1 MDTLFNLG
9 TKTRLSAFGAQTGFD
24 HFIQIWT
31 QYRIEQAQWCND
43 NHRGSKRIGCS
54 HREPGRPNDVT
65 ITTGVRN
72 ALAGGP
78 AAQ

>member
-31 QYRIEQAQWCND
+31 QYRIEQA
-43 NHRGSKRIGCS
+43 
-54 HREPGRPNDVT
+54 
-65 ITTGVRN
+65 
-72 ALAGGP
+72 
-78 AAQ
+78 

>member
-43 NHRGSKRIGCS
+43 YHRGSKRIGRRPCR
-54 HREPGRPNDVT
+54 HRTNSNVRT
-65 ITTGVRN
+65 IEQEGYR
-72 ALAGGP
+72 AGP
-78 AAQ
+78 MV